1 VSVGVRQP
9 VSRWKRW
16 VWRAGLVL
24 SGFIIL
30 LTVWR
35 LTLDRLIAAELAGIH
50 EKSYPV
56 TLAELNR
63 WYPRV
68 PPGENRAIV
77 LGKAFDSLSR
87 EADLSRPVRDKTV
100 VPSPQSSFT
109 TDPQERTVEDYLNE
123 NGEALALLHQASDIP
138 RSRFPI
144 NLSTLSILP
153 YPHLGNLL
161 SSARLL
167 KTEAANHA
175 ECASPQL
182 AIASVQSLFALSQS
196 LVKEPLVRSHLA
208 RIDCQGIAVGGLQ
221 NLLSNTGLT
230 DAQLEGFGSALAK
243 ADDQRGLARAFIGQR
258 CIGIRGFDMMR
269 ETMDLTALPV
279 AHSLP
284 LGQRI
289 FVNLNVLFSSPAY
302 LYDLSGLLQ
311 WDELSYL
318 RLMDRYVQT
327 AQMAFPE
334 RIGAAQALRHSLE
347 RQGQLH
353 ALSRVW
359 LRGMNGSRIILK
371 DATVA
376 ATLRT
381 ARVAV
386 AIERFRLARGQLPR
400 TLVELDPFGMRAM
413 PDDPFNGR
421 PLRYKKLAKGYVV
434 YSVGEDGKNDDGDEK
449 KDVTFIVER

>member
-9 VSRWKRW
+9 VSRRKRW

-24 SGFIIL
+24 SGFLIL
-30 LTVWR
+30 LVAWR
-35 LTLDRLIAAELAGIH
+35 LALNRLIAAELADIH
-50 EKSYPV
+50 ENSYPA

-77 LGKAFDSLSR
+77 LGKAFERLSR
-87 EADLSRPVRDKTV
+87 LVRDKPP
-100 VPSPQSSFT
+100 VPSSQNSSP
-109 TDPQERTVEDYLNE
+109 TDPQERTVEDYLNG

-144 NLSTLSILP
+144 DLSTLSILP
-153 YPHLGNLL
+153 YPHLRKLL

-167 KTEAANHA
+167 ETEAANHT

-182 AIASVQSLFALSQS
+182 AIVSVQSLFALSQS

-208 RIDCQGIAVGGLQ
+208 RIDCQGIAVGSLR
-221 NLLSNTGLT
+221 NLLSMTSLT
-230 DAQLEGFGSALAK
+230 EAQLEGFGSAVAK

-269 ETMDLTALPV
+269 ETVDLTALP
-279 AHSLP
+279 
-284 LGQRI
+284 LGQRL
-289 FVNLNVLFSSPAY
+289 FVDLNVFFSSPAY
-302 LYDLSGLLQ
+302 LYDVCGFLQ
-311 WDELSYL
+311 WDELNYL
-318 RLMDRYVQT
+318 RLMDRYIQT
-327 AQMAFPE
+327 AQTAFPE
-334 RIGAAQALRHSLE
+334 RISAAQALRHSLE
-347 RQGQLH
+347 RQGELH
-353 ALSRVW
+353 ALSRGW

-371 DATVA
+371 DATITA
-376 ATLRT
+376 RLRM
-381 ARVAV
+381 ARVAIAV
-386 AIERFRLARGQLPR
+386 ERFSLERGRLPR
-400 TLVELDPFGMRAM
+400 TLAELDPFGMRAM

-421 PLRYKKLAKGYVV
+421 PLRYKRLAKGYAV
-434 YSVGEDGKNDDGDEK
+434 YSVGEDVRDDGGDET

>member
-1 VSVGVRQP
+1 L
-9 VSRWKRW
+9 RWRRW

-30 LTVWR
+30 LAIWR
-35 LTLDRLIAAELAGIH
+35 LALDRLIAAELASIH
-50 EKSYPV
+50 EKNYPA

-77 LGKAFDSLSR
+77 LGRAFDSMSR
-87 EADLSRPVRDKTV
+87 QADLSRLVLDK
-100 VPSPQSSFT
+100 PEAASSQNFFP
-109 TDPQERTVEDYLNE
+109 TDPVERTVEDYLNG
-123 NGEALALLHQASDIP
+123 NGEALSLLHQASDIP

-153 YPHLGNLL
+153 YPHLRNLL
-161 SSARLL
+161 SSAHLL
-167 KTEAANHA
+167 ETEAANHA

-182 AIASVQSLFALSQS
+182 AIVSVQSLFALSQS

-208 RIDCQGIAVGGLQ
+208 RIDCQGIAVGSLQ
-221 NLLSNTGLT
+221 NVLSKTRLT
-230 DAQLEGFGSALAK
+230 DAQLEALGSALAK

-279 AHSLP
+279 ARSLP

-302 LYDLSGLLQ
+302 LYDLSGFLQ
-311 WDELSYL
+311 WDELNYL
-318 RLMDRYVQT
+318 RLMERYIQT
-327 AQMAFPE
+327 AQMSFPE

-347 RQGQLH
+347 RQGELH

-371 DATVA
+371 DATVTA
-376 ATLRT
+376 RLRT
-381 ARVAV
+381 ARIAI
-386 AIERFRLARGQLPR
+386 AIERFCLERGRLPR
-400 TLVELDPFGMRAM
+400 TLGELDPFGMRAI

-421 PLRYKKLAKGYVV
+421 PLRYKRLSSGYVV
-434 YSVGEDGKNDDGDEK
+434 YSVGEDVRDDGGDK
-449 KDVTFIVER
+449 KNDVTFIVER